1 MESRRE
7 LAVLTPSYRKDAELC
22 RELNRSVLRW
32 MPENVKHHIVVP
44 RQDGPVFRMLLNQ
57 RTVIH
62 EASEF
67 LAASIWKLPGLNM
80 WVNGS
85 RPWPP
90 VRGWIAQ
97 QLIKLSAAAN
107 LEADA
112 VLLVDSD
119 MVMVAPTDL
128 DSFRQDG
135 NLEMYRNPGAVH
147 SGLPRH
153 RMWLESARGLL
164 GLGPA
169 DPGDLTDYICWPCVW
184 DPKIVRSMLQ
194 HVERVKGGSWQS
206 AVASQLHFSEMMLYG
221 TYVDEVLGGPPAATP
236 RMKSINYSEEAPLT
250 AAEIGTM
257 LRSRPADA
265 LAVMISA
272 KSGISQDVRS
282 QALIDYEDYLAVS
295 RSNSSGGAR

>member
-1 MESRRE
+1 MESRRD
-7 LAVLTPSYRKDAELC
+7 LAVLTPSYRTDAELC
-22 RELNRSVLRW
+22 RELNRSVLHW
-32 MPENVKHHIVVP
+32 MPENVTHHIVVP
-44 RQDGPVFRMLLNQ
+44 RKDVPLFRMLLNE

-62 EASEF
+62 EAGEF
-67 LAASIWKLPGLNM
+67 LAASMWKLPGLNL
-80 WVNGS
+80 WVNGL

-107 LEADA
+107 LEVDA

-119 MVMVAPTDL
+119 IVMVAPTDL

-135 NLEMYRNPGAVH
+135 NLEMYRSPGAVH

-169 DPGDLTDYICWPCVW
+169 DLGDLTDYICWPCVW

-194 HVERVKGGSWQS
+194 HVERVKGESWQS
-206 AVASQLHFSEMMLYG
+206 AIASQLHFSEMMLYG
-221 TYVDEVLGGPPAATP
+221 TYVDEVLGGPPAATSL
-236 RMKSINYSEEAPLT
+236 MKSISYSEEAPLT
-250 AAEIGTM
+250 AAEISTM
-257 LRSRPADA
+257 LRSRPTDV

-272 KSGISQDVRS
+272 KSGIAQDVRA
-282 QALIDYEDYLAVS
+282 QALTDYADHLAVS
-295 RSNSSGGAR
+295 RRNSRGGA